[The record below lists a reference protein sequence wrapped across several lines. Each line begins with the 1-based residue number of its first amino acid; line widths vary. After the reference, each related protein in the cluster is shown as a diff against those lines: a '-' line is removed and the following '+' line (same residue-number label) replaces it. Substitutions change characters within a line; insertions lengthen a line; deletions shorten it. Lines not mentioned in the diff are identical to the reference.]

1 MEALKIYIIDIVLL
15 LIFIVCVVYYYRK
28 GFVRSILEFCSF
40 FVSALL
46 TKMYSPAAADWL
58 IKNTDFFNGVSAPQA
73 KANLIS
79 VIVIFIAASVLLRVI
94 IGLIDKFFTLPV
106 IKTANKA
113 LGLLVGAICGFLLV
127 SAVTLFI
134 NVLNLTGYAPLETAV
149 ANSKIMEL
157 DSQLTASLF
166 PAAAELIKGGFQK

>member
-28 GFVRSILEFCSF
+28 GFVRSLLEFCSF
-40 FVSALL
+40 FVSVIL
-46 TKMYSPAAADWL
+46 TKMYSPAAADWIL
-58 IKNTDFFNGVSAPQA
+58 ENTDFFSGVSSPEA

-79 VIVIFIAASVLLRVI
+79 VIVLFIVISVVLRVI
-94 IGLIDKFFTLPV
+94 IGVIDKFFTLPV

-113 LGLLVGAICGFLLV
+113 LGVLIGAVCGFLLV
-127 SAVTLFI
+127 SAVTVLI

-157 DSQLTASLF
+157 DSQLTALLF

>member
-28 GFVRSILEFCSF
+28 GFVRSLLEFCSF
-40 FVSALL
+40 FVSVIL
-46 TKMYSPAAADWL
+46 TKMYSPAAADWIL
-58 IKNTDFFNGVSAPQA
+58 KNTDFFSDVRSPEA

-79 VIVIFIAASVLLRVI
+79 VIVLFIVISVVLRVI
-94 IGLIDKFFTLPV
+94 IGVIDKFFTLPV

-113 LGLLVGAICGFLLV
+113 LGVLIGAVCGFLLV
-127 SAVTLFI
+127 SAVTVLL